1 MAKYLNFSITGYK
14 KNDYFCIINLTSD
27 ERKLGMP
34 VLNRYEQPVFCACF
48 PFRKFFFSEKL
59 QCRAA
64 ATFSKEKLPV
74 CTCGIDSSFETEHY
88 EFISRKISIPAL
100 RYSCRLWHEL
110 HEIIL
115 ETVKTP
121 HVVPHDRRSD

>member
-14 KNDYFCIINLTSD
+14 KTDYFCIINLTSD

-48 PFRKFFFSEKL
+48 PFRKFFFSETL

-74 CTCGIDSSFETEHY
+74 SAELIRVLKQNIMNSFPGKFPSQPCDIRVDYGTNYTRSSW
-88 EFISRKISIPAL
+88 KP
-100 RYSCRLWHEL
+100 
-110 HEIIL
+110 
-115 ETVKTP
+115 
-121 HVVPHDRRSD
+121 

>member
-48 PFRKFFFSEKL
+48 PFRKFFFLRKV
-59 QCRAA
+59 
-64 ATFSKEKLPV
+64 TV
-74 CTCGIDSSFETEHY
+74 SSSCDVLEREAPCMY
-88 EFISRKISIPAL
+88 L
-100 RYSCRLWHEL
+100 RN
-110 HEIIL
+110 
-115 ETVKTP
+115 
-121 HVVPHDRRSD
+121 